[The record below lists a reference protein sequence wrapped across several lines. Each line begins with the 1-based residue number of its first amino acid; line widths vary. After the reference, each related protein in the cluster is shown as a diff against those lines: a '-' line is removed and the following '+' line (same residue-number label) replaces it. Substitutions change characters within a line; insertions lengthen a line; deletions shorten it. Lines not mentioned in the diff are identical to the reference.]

1 MDLVALQF
9 RVLLRRRE
17 HDHPALVIHLLGE
30 AKPCLGGMAEE
41 LPEHGDHVL
50 VGVIVVIPEHDVV
63 AGLSLRPGGGG
74 VGRGDGGDRVG
85 FGGVGTGGG
94 RHGSGTLQRPDT
106 PRDAHQYKG
115 RCKPAVAPFFF
126 LPESP
131 VLDRRF
137 VADNIDLVTA
147 NCQARGS
154 TADVAAFAT
163 LDRLRRHLQADIDRL
178 NGEAGLVSKSIGKAA
193 DAAERE
199 AKKAEGRRLREEIS
213 ALEAKSA
220 EIVAEA
226 DAILRTIPNL
236 THPAAPVGGED
247 AAVEVRRGVTA
258 IPAFGFK
265 PLDHVALGER
275 LELFD
280 FEAGAKV
287 AGHGFYFL
295 KNDAVLLELAL
306 QRYAIDLLMK
316 EGFTVMTTPDLAR
329 DTILEGTGFMPRG
342 PETQIY
348 SITGTDL
355 SLIAT
360 AEITLGG
367 ALHERIFETEEL
379 PLKLCGISHCFRT
392 EAGAHGRAGRG
403 LYRVHQFTKVE
414 MFAFTQ
420 PEQSE
425 AMHHHL
431 LDLECRLFDGLS
443 IPYRVIDTASGDLGG
458 PAYRKYDLEAW
469 MPGRGEAGEW
479 GEVTSTSNCT
489 DYQSRRLALR
499 SKRPGEKGTHF
510 VHTLNG
516 TAIAISRGIIAIL
529 ENHQQADGT
538 IRIPEPLVA
547 WMGKATIGG

>member
-1 MDLVALQF
+1 
-9 RVLLRRRE
+9 
-17 HDHPALVIHLLGE
+17 
-30 AKPCLGGMAEE
+30 
-41 LPEHGDHVL
+41 
-50 VGVIVVIPEHDVV
+50 
-63 AGLSLRPGGGG
+63 
-74 VGRGDGGDRVG
+74 
-85 FGGVGTGGG
+85 
-94 RHGSGTLQRPDT
+94 
-106 PRDAHQYKG
+106 
-115 RCKPAVAPFFF
+115 
-126 LPESP
+126 

-137 VADNIDLVTA
+137 VADNVDLIAA
-147 NCQARGS
+147 NCRARGS
-154 TADVAAFAT
+154 SADVGRFAE
-163 LDRLRRHLQADIDRL
+163 LDRLRRQLQADVDRL
-178 NGEAGLVSKSIGKAA
+178 NGEAGQVSKSIGKAA

-199 AKKAEGRRLREEIS
+199 AKKAEGRRLREEIQ

-220 EIVAEA
+220 EIMAEA
-226 DAILRTIPNL
+226 DGILRAIPNL

-247 AAVEVRRGVTA
+247 AAVEIRRGATPVRSFA
-258 IPAFGFK
+258 FK
-265 PLDHVALGER
+265 PLDHVALGEK
-275 LELFD
+275 LALFD

-295 KNDAVLLELAL
+295 TNDAVLLELAL
-306 QRYAIDLLMK
+306 QRYAVELVMR

-348 SITGTDL
+348 SITDSDL

-367 ALHERIFETEEL
+367 ALHERIFEAAEL

-392 EAGAHGRAGRG
+392 EAGAHGRATRG

-414 MFAFTQ
+414 MFAFTL

-425 AMHHHL
+425 AMHQTL
-431 LDLECRLFDGLS
+431 LDLECRLFDGLG

-469 MPGRGEAGEW
+469 MPGRGENGEW

-499 SKRPGEKGTHF
+499 FRKPGEKGTQF

-516 TAIAISRGIIAIL
+516 TAIAISRAIIAIL
-529 ENHQQADGT
+529 ENWQNADGT
-538 IRIPEPLVA
+538 VTIPEPLVP
-547 WMGKATIGG
+547 WMGKTTITPRN